1 MSVEFIP
8 CGILGTGSYVPEQVL
23 TNRDLEQIVETTDEW
38 IVTRTGIRERRIC
51 APDQA
56 TSDLSVESARRALEA
71 SGLKPDQIDMIICCT
86 FTADHTCPSTACLIQ
101 RRLGIRR
108 EVPAFDLAAACS
120 GFIYGCS
127 VAAGLIRTG
136 TCKHVLV
143 IGTDA
148 MSKILDFEDR
158 NTCVLFGDGSGAAV
172 LGPVEP
178 GRGLLGQCLGA
189 DGDGADYN
197 IVPASGSREP
207 VTETTLQERRQYIQ
221 MAGNEVFKFA
231 SRVLGKAVR
240 HALSDSGD
248 RLSPSELDLII
259 PHQANIRIIESASK
273 KLGVPMDRFVVN
285 IDRYGNTSA
294 GTVPIALDEAVRE
307 GRLKRGHLFALV
319 AFGGGLTY
327 AASIWR
333 W

>member
-189 DGDGADYN
+189 DGDGADYI
-197 IVPASGSREP
+197 IVPAGGSREP

>member
-189 DGDGADYN
+189 DGDGADYI
-197 IVPASGSREP
+197 IVPAGGSREP

-221 MAGNEVFKFA
+221 MAGTEVFKFA